1 MNLNSPPEEIAFRD
15 EVRAFI
21 DANYPAHLKGKGLR
35 EDLSKEDFLAW
46 HKILGKKGWSAPAW
60 PKEYGGTG
68 WTATQRYI
76 WLEENARAETI
87 PPLPF
92 GVSMVGPVIYT
103 FGTPEQKQRFLPGIL
118 SGEVWWCQGYSE
130 PGAGSDLASLK
141 TKAVREGDFYI
152 VNGQKTWTTLGPA
165 RRLGLLPRAAP
176 MPSAKP
182 QEGISFLLID
192 MKSPG
197 VSVRPIKLLDG
208 GHEVNDVFL
217 DNVKVPVDQRIY
229 EENKGW
235 TCAKFLLAHER
246 AGIAGVARSKRNV
259 EKLKAIAKA
268 EIGDDGQPLIED
280 EDFQPQAGPARDR
293 SLGAGN
299 DRAARAG
306 ARAARARGRAP
317 ESSLLKIRGT
327 EIQQR
332 LTELTLEAVGNYA
345 QPYTREL
352 RRRQRIR
359 RSGPIIRAPPRR
371 SISTGAKPRSMA
383 APTKSNA
390 TSSPR
395 WCWGCEPIRARMRAM
410 ADDARPIV
418 LAREASDFPA
428 REKRITVSEFERMG
442 ELGLLNEPGKHEL
455 WDGRIMMA
463 PPAGPKHMDCERR
476 IVERVLRRAH
486 AAGLRERSASRP
498 AAA

>member
-1 MNLNSPPEEIAFRD
+1 MDLNFTAEEIAFRD

-21 DANYPAHLKGKGLR
+21 EENYPKHLRGKNIMR

-60 PKEYGGTG
+60 PVEYGGTG
-68 WTATQRYI
+68 WSATQRYI

-118 SGEVWWCQGYSE
+118 SGDVWWCQGYSE

-141 TKAVREGDFYI
+141 TKAVREGDHYI
-152 VNGQKTWTTLGPA
+152 VNGQKTWTTLGQYADWGFFLVRTDPN
-165 RRLGLLPRAAP
+165 
-176 MPSAKP
+176 AKQ

-197 VSVRPIKLLDG
+197 VSVRPIKLIDG
-208 GHEVNDVFL
+208 GYEVNDVFL

-246 AGIAGVARSKRNV
+246 SGIAGVARSKRNV

-268 EIGDDGQPLIED
+268 EIGDDGKPLIEG
-280 EDFQPQAGPARDR
+280 EDFQRKLAELEIDLSALEMTELRVLARESAG
-293 SLGAGN
+293 
-299 DRAARAG
+299 
-306 ARAARARGRAP
+306 RGPGP
-317 ESSLLKIRGT
+317 ESSLLKIKGT

-345 QPYTREL
+345 LPYTREL
-352 RRRQRIR
+352 PGGNEFAIGPDYA
-359 RSGPIIRAPPRR
+359 RS
-371 SISTGAKPRSMA
+371 A
-383 APTKSNA
+383 APIYFNWRKASIYGGSNEIQRNIIA
-390 TSSPR
+390 K
-395 WCWGCEPIRARMRAM
+395 M
-410 ADDARPIV
+410 V
-418 LAREASDFPA
+418 
-428 REKRITVSEFERMG
+428 
-442 ELGLLNEPGKHEL
+442 LGL
-455 WDGRIMMA
+455 
-463 PPAGPKHMDCERR
+463 
-476 IVERVLRRAH
+476 
-486 AAGLRERSASRP
+486 
-498 AAA
+498 